1 MWKQCGSERMGR
13 SAVPADLNTMKRNDR
28 ILIVVLII
36 LGLIGVGGVA
46 LYSKLSTK
54 EPEAVVYLEGKEKG
68 RYALSDNITIEIRQE
83 NGDCNILEIKNGKAQ
98 ITEASCPDKVCVRHR
113 PVSRQGESLIC
124 LPNQMV
130 VEIENGEDADVDAG
144 TN

>member
-1 MWKQCGSERMGR
+1 
-13 SAVPADLNTMKRNDR
+13 MKRSD
-28 ILIVVLII
+28 
-36 LGLIGVGGVA
+36 
-46 LYSKLSTK
+46 
-54 EPEAVVYLEGKEKG
+54 YLEGKEKG

>member
-1 MWKQCGSERMGR
+1 MGR

-54 EPEAVVYLEGKEKG
+54 EPRL
-68 RYALSDNITIEIRQE
+68 
-83 NGDCNILEIKNGKAQ
+83 
-98 ITEASCPDKVCVRHR
+98 
-113 PVSRQGESLIC
+113 
-124 LPNQMV
+124 
-130 VEIENGEDADVDAG
+130 
-144 TN
+144 